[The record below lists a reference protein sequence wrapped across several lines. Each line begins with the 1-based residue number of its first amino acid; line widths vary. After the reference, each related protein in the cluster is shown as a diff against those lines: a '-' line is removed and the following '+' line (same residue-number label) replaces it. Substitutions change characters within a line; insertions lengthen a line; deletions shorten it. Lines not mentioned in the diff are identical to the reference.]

1 MGSPEQISQV
11 EDIRYVYGG
20 IPVNFAYTL
29 GVAGERFFRE
39 IMENGRFM
47 GTRCQQCEYTYLP
60 PRLYCERCFAGLDNQ
75 WVEVSSQGTVEAFTV
90 AHLDL
95 DGQPL
100 AEPQLLA
107 LIRLGGA
114 DGLLVHRLAETKAED
129 VDIGLL
135 VRAVFRPRRQRKGSI
150 LDIRHFKPVA
160 S

>member
-11 EDIRYVYGG
+11 EDIRYVYGH
-20 IPVNFAYTL
+20 IPVSFAYTL

-47 GTRCQQCEYTYLP
+47 GTRCQQCQYTYLP
-60 PRLYCERCFAGLDNQ
+60 PRLYCERCFASLDDQ
-75 WVEVSSQGTVEAFTV
+75 WVEVSSRGTVQAYTV

-95 DGQPL
+95 EGQPL

-107 LIRLGGA
+107 LIRLEGA
-114 DGLLVHRLAETKAED
+114 DGLLVHRLGETRVED

-150 LDIRHFKPVA
+150 LDIRYFRPVA

>member
-11 EDIRYVYGG
+11 EDIRYVYGE

-47 GTRCQQCEYTYLP
+47 GTRCPQCEYTYLP
-60 PRLYCERCFAGLDNQ
+60 ARLYCERCFAGLDDQ
-75 WVEVSSQGTVEAFTV
+75 WVEVSSRGTVEAFTV

-107 LIRLGGA
+107 LIQLEGA
-114 DGLLVHRLAETKAED
+114 DGLLVHRLGQIEAED

-150 LDIRHFKPVA
+150 LDISYFRPVD

>member
-11 EDIRYVYGG
+11 KDIRYVYGE
-20 IPVNFAYTL
+20 IPVNYAYTL

-60 PRLYCERCFAGLDNQ
+60 PRLYCERCFAGLDDQ
-75 WVEVSSQGTVEAFTV
+75 WVEVGSQGTVEAFTV
-90 AHLDL
+90 AHVDL
-95 DGQPL
+95 EGQRL

-107 LIRLGGA
+107 LIRLEGA
-114 DGLLVHRLAETKAED
+114 DGLLVHRLGQIEAED

-135 VRAVFRPRRQRKGSI
+135 VRAVFRPRRQRKGSL
-150 LDIRHFKPVA
+150 LDIRYFRPAA

>member
-11 EDIRYVYGG
+11 EDIRYVYGE
-20 IPVNFAYTL
+20 IPVNYAYTL

-47 GTRCQQCEYTYLP
+47 GTRCPQCEYTYLP
-60 PRLYCERCFAGLDNQ
+60 ARLYCERCFAGLDDQ
-75 WVEVSSQGTVEAFTV
+75 WVEVSSRGTVEAFTV

-95 DGQPL
+95 ERQPL

-107 LIRLGGA
+107 LIQLEGA
-114 DGLLVHRLAETKAED
+114 DGLLVHRLGQIEAED

-150 LDIRHFKPVA
+150 LDIRYFRPVA

>member
-11 EDIRYVYGG
+11 KDIRYVYGE
-20 IPVNFAYTL
+20 IPVNYAYTL

-39 IMENGRFM
+39 IMENGRFV
-47 GTRCQQCEYTYLP
+47 GTRCPQCEYTYLP
-60 PRLYCERCFAGLDNQ
+60 ARLYCERCFAGLDDQ
-75 WVEVSSQGTVEAFTV
+75 WVEVSSRGTVEAFTV

-107 LIRLGGA
+107 LIQLEGA
-114 DGLLVHRLAETKAED
+114 DGLLVHRLGQIEAED

-150 LDIRHFKPVA
+150 LDIRYFRPVA

>member
-39 IMENGRFM
+39 LMENGRFM
-47 GTRCQQCEYTYLP
+47 GTRCQRCQYTYLP
-60 PRLYCERCFAGLDNQ
+60 PRLYCERCFESLDDQ
-75 WVEVSSQGTVEAFTV
+75 WVEVSSRGTVEAFTV

-95 DGQPL
+95 EGQPL

-107 LIRLGGA
+107 LIRLEGA
-114 DGLLVHRLAETKAED
+114 DGLLVHRLGETKAED
-129 VDIGLL
+129 VDIGLP
-135 VRAVFRPRRQRKGSI
+135 VTAVFRPRRQRKGSI
-150 LDIRHFKPVA
+150 LDIRYFRPA
-160 S
+160 TS

>member
-11 EDIRYVYGG
+11 KDIRYVYGE
-20 IPVNFAYTL
+20 IPVNYAYTL

-60 PRLYCERCFAGLDNQ
+60 PRLYCERCFAGLDDQ
-75 WVEVSSQGTVEAFTV
+75 WVEVGSQGTVEAFTV
-90 AHLDL
+90 AHVDL
-95 DGQPL
+95 EGEPL

-107 LIRLGGA
+107 LVRLEGA
-114 DGLLVHRLAETKAED
+114 DGLLVHRLGQIEAED

-135 VRAVFRPRRQRKGSI
+135 VRAVFRPRRQRKGSL
-150 LDIRHFKPVA
+150 LDIRYFKPVA
-160 S
+160 A

>member
-11 EDIRYVYGG
+11 EDIRYVYGA
-20 IPVNFAYTL
+20 IPVNFAYSL

-60 PRLYCERCFAGLDNQ
+60 PRLYCERCFAGLDDQ
-75 WVEVSSQGTVEAFTV
+75 WVEVGSRGTVEAFTV
-90 AHLDL
+90 AHVDL
-95 DGQPL
+95 EGQRL

-107 LIRLGGA
+107 LIRLEGA
-114 DGLLVHRLAETKAED
+114 DGLLVHRLGDIAAED

-135 VRAVFRPRRQRKGSI
+135 VAAVFRPRRQRKGS
-150 LDIRHFKPVA
+150 LQDIRYFKPVA
-160 S
+160 A

>member
-1 MGSPEQISQV
+1 MGSPEQISQIK
-11 EDIRYVYGG
+11 DIRYVYGE

-47 GTRCQQCEYTYLP
+47 GTRCRQCEYTYLP
-60 PRLYCERCFAGLDNQ
+60 PRLYCERCFAGLGDQ
-75 WVEVSSQGTVEAFTV
+75 WVEVSSRGTVEAFTV

-95 DGQPL
+95 EGQPL

-107 LIRLGGA
+107 LIQLEGA
-114 DGLLVHRLAETKAED
+114 DGLLVHKLGQIEAED

-150 LDIRHFKPVA
+150 LDIRYFRPVA